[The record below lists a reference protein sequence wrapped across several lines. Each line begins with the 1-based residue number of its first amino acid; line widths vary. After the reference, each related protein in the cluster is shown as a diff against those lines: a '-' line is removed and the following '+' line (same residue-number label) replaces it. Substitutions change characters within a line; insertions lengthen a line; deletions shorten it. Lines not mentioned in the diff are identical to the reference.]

1 MRKLFYI
8 EDSIQ
13 NRVSYYHLLCFL
25 VALPYDRF
33 YSTVI
38 LVSFLMHTA
47 IHLQKEYFKKINTET
62 LLLQSVFFVTVAAA
76 SYAVSF
82 GAAMNTVTKQLAVF
96 LIPLAFNLNSLD
108 LLKYRSR
115 LLKGFTIGC
124 TLTVVWLY
132 IDAFRTMRYEKIPL
146 KALFSQAFV
155 NHNFSQPIDM
165 HATYLSM
172 LLAIALI
179 FLVKRIMLG
188 TQKKNHIVLSICSLV
203 LAAGLIQLSS
213 KSVLIALLLIFNI
226 AFPWY
231 LPGKKMRYRFLLVSV
246 AMSSLLL
253 LVILNIDVFRERYL
267 VDFKKDLFKNT
278 GILKDNWRRDRWIA
292 SVDLIKKAPII
303 GQGSGSEIPL
313 LKEIYFERKMY
324 NAYLKSL
331 NAHNQYLSFIINSG
345 IIGLIIYLGTLS
357 WGFWKAIKRKDLL
370 LLSFMLLVTI
380 VSFSED
386 LLDVNKGIFF
396 YAFFFSFFVL
406 SKRKKADS
414 MTDTGNQL

>member
-1 MRKLFYI
+1 
-8 EDSIQ
+8 
-13 NRVSYYHLLCFL
+13 
-25 VALPYDRF
+25 
-33 YSTVI
+33 
-38 LVSFLMHTA
+38 
-47 IHLQKEYFKKINTET
+47 
-62 LLLQSVFFVTVAAA
+62 
-76 SYAVSF
+76 
-82 GAAMNTVTKQLAVF
+82 
-96 LIPLAFNLNSLD
+96 
-108 LLKYRSR
+108 
-115 LLKGFTIGC
+115 
-124 TLTVVWLY
+124 
-132 IDAFRTMRYEKIPL
+132 MRYEKIPL

-179 FLVKRIMLG
+179 FLVKKIMLG
-188 TQKKNHIVLSICSLV
+188 TQKKNHIILSICSLV

-213 KSVLIALLLIFNI
+213 KSVLITLLLIFNI

-253 LVILNIDVFRERYL
+253 LVILNIDVYRERYL

-278 GILKDNWRRDRWIA
+278 GVLKDNWRRDRWIA

-345 IIGLIIYLGTLS
+345 FIGLIIYLGTLS

-396 YAFFFSFFVL
+396 YAFFFSFLIL

-414 MTDTGNQL
+414 VHDAGNQL